1 MVDFNSYQPAEKQ
14 GCFSTLHYFSLRAAI
29 IVFLS
34 SNSWNSEGI
43 FDFFFCVRPF
53 PHPTVLKRVW
63 THSAAQGV
71 SAKIDKRVGNY
82 CLHIQRR
89 GKLSFCLLRIL
100 FPFCKEQKAH
110 TENTHRKPTEKTKPA
125 KKDEAAKAELQTNTT
140 YLKYQRT
147 KQATIQSL
155 AKERCS
161 LSLYRSGLQKPQLLQ
176 PHHYSVLDQ
185 VSCTKVH

>member
-1 MVDFNSYQPAEKQ
+1 MVDFNSYQSAENQ
-14 GCFSTLHYFSLRAAI
+14 GCFSTLRAAI

-34 SNSWNSEGI
+34 SNSCNSESI
-43 FDFFFCVRPF
+43 FFSSFLTPLFWSGFELTLQHRGWVQKL
-53 PHPTVLKRVW
+53 TKNL
-63 THSAAQGV
+63 QE
-71 SAKIDKRVGNY
+71 DKRMRNY

-89 GKLSFCLLRIL
+89 GELSFCLLRIL

-125 KKDEAAKAELQTNTT
+125 KKEEAAEAELQTNTT

-161 LSLYRSGLQKPQLLQ
+161 LSPYRSGLQKPQLLQ

-185 VSCTKVH
+185 VGCTKVH